1 MLNMNTDPNAEPPP
15 ACPKCGYKAVDGKD
29 PLITAHDGMG
39 ECPRCGIIPGKF
51 KEATRITSRF
61 HGSGKGGGGRPFL
74 STMTLA
80 KVLAF
85 FLILNIFLNFMG
97 LGLTFYGLQCAKEKP
112 GSVFASSMEIQKRAA
127 WDTLLSIINSGVG
140 IIAVVIGLIWL
151 ALAYGNLV
159 PLGEPHTF
167 FSPTSA
173 VILFLIPGLN
183 LIFPYFILLG
193 LWRGSHPEG
202 ADPNKTP
209 YEGGSGKI
217 ALLWFVY
224 LGGIAITCVGVY
236 LMLKGDPGLK
246 RNTAVAWAGL
256 AAYGLD
262 SLFCLLVISFVIR
275 ISSMQEERK
284 KRRLALGYR

>member
-1 MLNMNTDPNAEPPP
+1 MNIISDAEPPP
-15 ACPKCGYKAVDGKD
+15 ACPKCGYEALDEKD
-29 PLITAHDGMG
+29 PLISAHDGMG

-51 KEATRITSRF
+51 RETTRVTSRF
-61 HGSGKGGGGRPFL
+61 HGSGRGIGGRPFL

-85 FLILNIFLNFMG
+85 FLILSILLNLVG
-97 LGLTFYGLQCAKEKP
+97 LGSTYYALQSAKEKP
-112 GSVFASSMEIQKRAA
+112 GRVSVSSMELQKHAA
-127 WDTLLSIINSGVG
+127 LNTLLSIVNNGVG
-140 IIAVVIGLIWL
+140 IVAVVIGLIWL
-151 ALAYGNLV
+151 ALTYGNLV

-202 ADPNKTP
+202 ADPNKRP

-246 RNTAVAWAGL
+246 RNTAAAWAGL

-284 KRRLALGYR
+284 IKRLALGYR